1 MTGDVFLT
9 GNSVFVRSL
18 QSDDFG
24 SVMQKW
30 INDREVTQFLWRG
43 TFPANLQELQ
53 AEFQSLSGSRTDVQ
67 LAIVDQNSNTYIGVV
82 GLHGINWVARHAEF
96 RILIGEK
103 KFWGKGLGT
112 EANQLAVAYAFEIL
126 NLNKVWLGVN
136 LTNQRAHQSYLKAGF
151 KSEGTLRQEVFRN
164 GRYHDVARMSL
175 LKSEYEGLKKTWANY
190 PTIQK
195 QLFA

>member
-9 GNSVFVRSL
+9 GDSVFVRSL
-18 QSDDFG
+18 QSEDFG
-24 SVMQKW
+24 PTMQKW
-30 INDREVTQFLWRG
+30 INDREVTQYLWRG

-53 AEFQSLSGSRTDVQ
+53 TEFMSFNGARNDVQ
-67 LAIVDQNSNTYIGVV
+67 LAITEKKSNTYIGVV
-82 GLHGINWVARHAEF
+82 GLHGINWIARHAEF

-103 KFWGKGLGT
+103 KFWGQGLGT
-112 EANQLAVAYAFEIL
+112 ETNQLAVAYAFEIL

-136 LTNQRAHQSYLKAGF
+136 LTNQRAYQSYLKAGF
-151 KSEGTLRQEVFRN
+151 KNEGTLRQEVFRN

-175 LKSEYEGLKKTWANY
+175 IKSEYEELKKTWATY

-195 QLFA
+195 QLFV